1 MNECAC
7 ASPCASPW
15 ESPLNHPNAPERIG
29 GPDEE
34 ARVSE
39 TAAVAVR
46 SKPRAR
52 EGVGAGGWIG
62 YGLLWAFFIVFLIF
76 PLIRLFYDSFTT
88 DQGVF
93 TLANYRDFFT
103 DSFYLRSLWN
113 SLWLGVACVITT
125 SVLGLAIAFL
135 LLRYEFPGRRLF
147 SYLTIIPMIM
157 PPLVGVMGFTF
168 ILGRAG
174 TVNILLQDYLGFEQ
188 PINFMYGVHG
198 VLLVETLH
206 LFPLMTLNL
215 VDAMSKISPSLD
227 EAAESVGS
235 RGLRKFWDITFP
247 LTTPGYVTGA
257 LLVFIWTFADF
268 ATPLVV
274 GVDDLLASQA
284 YLNIVQFVDRRL
296 FKMGIVISA
305 IMVVLAV
312 VFLIVAKKYVAIKD
326 YSSLSYTQIERRRL
340 SVPARLGVVGFLLL
354 VLVMAFIPY
363 FGIALDSF
371 GKGWALT
378 PIPVHY
384 TLQYFQRVAVETPKF
399 IVNSLLYSGISVV
412 ICIAVGVP
420 AAWVMSRTRMPGREV
435 LDSLTTL
442 ILALPGTGI
451 GVAYMRAF
459 GDPLPFMGVSLI
471 GMWIVIPL
479 VLGVR
484 RLPYTVRGTFASL
497 LIVHRSFEEAA
508 ESVGATK
515 VRTFRDV
522 TLPLIWKGV
531 LTGSLYSFILALQEA
546 SATLLLVVPGHE
558 MMTVGI
564 FNFYIGGSVN
574 EAAALGLILVF
585 LGTVC
590 LFLIQRLAGSKMGGV
605 FG

>member
-1 MNECAC
+1 
-7 ASPCASPW
+7 
-15 ESPLNHPNAPERIG
+15 
-29 GPDEE
+29 
-34 ARVSE
+34 V
-39 TAAVAVR
+39 
-46 SKPRAR
+46 K
-52 EGVGAGGWIG
+52 VG
-62 YGLLWAFFIVFLIF
+62 GLLGYAGIWAFFGLFLIY
-76 PLIRLFYDSFTT
+76 PLIRLFYDAFTT
-88 DQGVF
+88 DLGIF
-93 TLANYRDFFT
+93 TLINFYDFLT
-103 DSFYLRSLWN
+103 DSFYLKTLVN
-113 SLWLGVACVITT
+113 SLLLGAATVVTT
-125 SVLGLAIAFL
+125 SIIGITIAFL
-135 LLRYEFPGRRLF
+135 LLRYEFPGRNLF

-157 PPLVGVMGFTF
+157 PPLVGVMGFVF

-174 TVNILLQDYLGFEQ
+174 TVNVILMDYLGLSR
-188 PINFMYGVHG
+188 PVNFMYGIHG

-206 LFPLMTLNL
+206 LFPLMTLSI
-215 VDAMSKISPSLD
+215 VDALGKISPSLD

-247 LTTPGYVTGA
+247 LTTPGYISGA

-274 GVDDLLASQA
+274 GMDNLLASQA

-305 IMVVLAV
+305 IMVLLAIL
-312 VFLIVAKKYVAIKD
+312 FLIIAKQYVAIKD
-326 YSSLSYTQIERRRL
+326 YSSLSYSNIERKKISSWGR
-340 SVPARLGVVGFLLL
+340 AGVVIFLVV
-354 VLVMAFIPY
+354 VLIFAFIPY
-363 FGIALDSF
+363 LGIALDSF

-378 PIPVHY
+378 PIPLKY
-384 TLQYFQRVAVETPKF
+384 TLQYFERVSIETPKF
-399 IVNSLLYSGISVV
+399 IINSLLYAGISVLLCV
-412 ICIAVGVP
+412 VVGVP
-420 AAWVMSRTRMPGREV
+420 VAWVMARTKAPGRDI

-451 GVAYMRAF
+451 GIAYLRAF
-459 GDPLPFMGVSLI
+459 RDPLPFMNTALI
-471 GMWIVIPL
+471 GIWIVIPI

-515 VRTFRDV
+515 MKTFKDV

-531 LTGSLYSFILALQEA
+531 LVGSLYSFILALQEA

-574 EAAALGLILVF
+574 EAAALGLLLIIL
-585 LGTVC
+585 GAVC
-590 LFLIQRLAGSKMGGV
+590 LFAINKVAGSKMGGV

>member
-1 MNECAC
+1 VA
-7 ASPCASPW
+7 P
-15 ESPLNHPNAPERIG
+15 NHQQSIALPQTRFWPQVRIG
-29 GPDEE
+29 GLL
-34 ARVSE
+34 
-39 TAAVAVR
+39 
-46 SKPRAR
+46 
-52 EGVGAGGWIG
+52 GYAGI
-62 YGLLWAFFIVFLIF
+62 WAFFGIFLIY
-76 PLIRLFYDSFTT
+76 PLVRLFYDAFTT
-88 DQGVF
+88 EGGIF
-93 TLANYRDFFT
+93 TLANFYSFFT
-103 DSFYLRSLWN
+103 DTFYLQCLVN
-113 SLWLGVACVITT
+113 SLLLGAGTVITT
-125 SVLGLAIAFL
+125 SVLGIAIAFL
-135 LLRYEFPGRRLF
+135 LLRYEFRGRNLF

-157 PPLVGVMGFTF
+157 PPLVGVMGFVF

-174 TVNILLQDYLGFEQ
+174 TVNVILMDYLGFLK
-188 PINFMYGVHG
+188 PVNFMYGVHG

-206 LFPLMTLNL
+206 LFPLMTLSI
-215 VDAMSKISPSLD
+215 VDAMGKISPSLD

-247 LTTPGYVTGA
+247 LTTPGFISGA

-274 GVDDLLASQA
+274 GIDNLLASQA

-305 IMVVLAV
+305 IMVVLAIL
-312 VFLIVAKKYVAIKD
+312 FLIVAKKYVSIKD
-326 YSSLSYTQIERRRL
+326 YSSLSYSVIERKRL
-340 SVPARLGVVGFLLL
+340 SRWTQAGVIALL
-354 VLVMAFIPY
+354 VVTLIFAFIPY
-363 FGIALDSF
+363 LGIALDSF
-371 GKGWALT
+371 GRGWALT
-378 PIPVHY
+378 PIPVKY
-384 TLQYFQRVAVETPKF
+384 TLQYFERVAIETPKF
-399 IVNSLLYSGISVV
+399 ILNSLLYATISVV

-420 AAWVMSRTRMPGREV
+420 VAWVMARTKVPGRDL

-451 GVAYMRAF
+451 GIAYMRAF
-459 GDPLPFMGVSLI
+459 RDPMPMMNTALI
-471 GMWIVIPL
+471 GMWIVIPI

-508 ESVGATK
+508 ESVGAKKMT
-515 VRTFRDV
+515 TFKDV

-531 LTGSLYSFILALQEA
+531 LVGSLYSFILALQEA

-574 EAAALGLILVF
+574 EAAALGFILII
-585 LGTVC
+585 LGAGC
-590 LFLIQRLAGSKMGGV
+590 LFIINRLAGSKMGGV

>member
-1 MNECAC
+1 M
-7 ASPCASPW
+7 
-15 ESPLNHPNAPERIG
+15 H
-29 GPDEE
+29 
-34 ARVSE
+34 
-39 TAAVAVR
+39 
-46 SKPRAR
+46 
-52 EGVGAGGWIG
+52 AGGLFG
-62 YGLLWAFFIVFLIF
+62 YGALWAFFIVFLIY

-88 DQGVF
+88 DDGLF
-93 TLANYRDFFT
+93 TLANFSEFFT
-103 DSFYLRSLWN
+103 DGFYLRSLMN
-113 SLWLGVACVITT
+113 SMLLGVGTVITT
-125 SVLGLAIAFL
+125 SILGVAIAFL
-135 LLRYEFPGRRLF
+135 LLRYDFPARGLF

-174 TVNILLQDYLGFEQ
+174 TVNVILQDYLGFQQ
-188 PINFMYGVHG
+188 PVNFMYGIHG

-206 LFPLMTLNL
+206 LFPLMTLSI
-215 VDAMSKISPSLD
+215 VDAMGKISPSLD

-235 RGLRKFWDITFP
+235 RGLRKFFDITFP

-284 YLNIVQFVDRRL
+284 YLNIVQFVDRRI

-305 IMVVLAV
+305 IMVILAIVFV
-312 VFLIVAKKYVAIKD
+312 VIAKKYVALKD
-326 YSSLSYTQIERRRL
+326 YSSLSYAQIERQKL
-340 SVPARLGVVGFLLL
+340 SPLSQMGAVTFLTC
-354 VLVMAFIPY
+354 VLIFAFIPY
-363 FGIALDSF
+363 IGIGLDSF

-378 PIPVHY
+378 PIPVNY
-384 TLQYFQRVAVETPKF
+384 TLQYFERVAVETPKF
-399 IVNSLLYSGISVV
+399 ILNSLIYSGISVA

-420 AAWVMSRTRMPGREV
+420 SAWVMARTKLPGREIID
-435 LDSLTTL
+435 LLTTL

-451 GVAYMRAF
+451 GIAYMRAF
-459 GDPLPFMGVSLI
+459 RDPLPFMGIPLI
-471 GMWIVIPL
+471 GLWIVIPL

-515 VRTFRDV
+515 VKTFKDV

-574 EAAALGLILVF
+574 EAAALGFILII
-585 LGTVC
+585 LGAIC
-590 LFLIQRLAGSKMGGV
+590 LFIINRLAGSKMGGV

>member
-1 MNECAC
+1 MN
-7 ASPCASPW
+7 SQT
-15 ESPLNHPNAPERIG
+15 ESTIALSQPHVRSRVKIG
-29 GPDEE
+29 GLLGY
-34 ARVSE
+34 
-39 TAAVAVR
+39 AA
-46 SKPRAR
+46 
-52 EGVGAGGWIG
+52 I
-62 YGLLWAFFIVFLIF
+62 WAFFAIFLIY
-76 PLIRLFYDSFTT
+76 PLIRLFYDAFTT
-88 DQGVF
+88 DQGLF
-93 TLANYRDFFT
+93 TLKNFYDFFT
-103 DSFYLRSLWN
+103 DSYYLKSLLN
-113 SLWLGVACVITT
+113 SLLLGIGTVITT
-125 SVLGLAIAFL
+125 SILGITIAFL
-135 LLRYEFPGRRLF
+135 LLRYEFPGRNLF

-157 PPLVGVMGFTF
+157 PPLVGVMGFVF

-174 TVNILLQDYLGFEQ
+174 TVNVILMDYLGFSK
-188 PINFMYGVHG
+188 PVNFMYGIHG

-206 LFPLMTLNL
+206 LFPLMTLSI
-215 VDAMSKISPSLD
+215 VDALGKIDPSLD
-227 EAAESVGS
+227 EAAESIGS

-247 LTTPGYVTGA
+247 LTTPGYVSGA

-274 GVDDLLASQA
+274 GIDNLLASQA

-305 IMVVLAV
+305 IMVILAII
-312 VFLIVAKKYVAIKD
+312 FLIIAKQYVAIKD
-326 YSSLSYTQIERRRL
+326 YSSLSYSKIERKKPSPWGR
-340 SVPARLGVVGFLLL
+340 VGVLIFLIV
-354 VLVMAFIPY
+354 VLIFAFIPY
-363 FGIALDSF
+363 LGIALDSF

-378 PIPVHY
+378 PIPVNY
-384 TLQYFQRVAVETPKF
+384 TLRYFERVAIETPKF
-399 IVNSLLYSGISVV
+399 IINSLLYSGLTVI
-412 ICIAVGVP
+412 ICIAIGVP
-420 AAWVMSRTRMPGREV
+420 VGWIMARTKVPGRNL

-451 GVAYMRAF
+451 GIAYLRAF
-459 GDPLPFMGVSLI
+459 REPLPILNTALI
-471 GMWIVIPL
+471 GLWIVIPL

-497 LIVHRSFEEAA
+497 LIVHKSFEEAA

-515 VRTFRDV
+515 MTTFKDI

-531 LTGSLYSFILALQEA
+531 LVGSLYSFILALQEA

-574 EAAALGLILVF
+574 EAAALGLILII
-585 LGTVC
+585 LGAVC
-590 LFLIQRLAGSKMGGV
+590 LFAISKIAGTKMGGV

>member
-1 MNECAC
+1 MATTNSAVL
-7 ASPCASPW
+7 P
-15 ESPLNHPNAPERIG
+15 APAGTQAGSSLHVG
-29 GPDEE
+29 GLL
-34 ARVSE
+34 
-39 TAAVAVR
+39 
-46 SKPRAR
+46 
-52 EGVGAGGWIG
+52 G
-62 YGLLWAFFIVFLIF
+62 YGAIWAFMILFLIY
-76 PLIRLFYDSFTT
+76 PLLHLFYDAFTT
-88 DQGVF
+88 DAGEF
-93 TLANYRDFFT
+93 TFGNFQDFFT
-103 DSFYLRSLWN
+103 DRYYLQSLVN
-113 SLWLGVACVITT
+113 SLLLGVGTVIST
-125 SVLGLAIAFL
+125 SIIGITFAFL
-135 LLRYEFPGRRLF
+135 LLRYEFPGRGLF
-147 SYLTIIPMIM
+147 SYLSIVPMIM
-157 PPLVGVMGFTF
+157 PPLVGVMGFVF

-174 TVNILLQDYLGFEQ
+174 TVNVILMDYLGFTK
-188 PINFMYGVHG
+188 PINFMYGIQG

-206 LFPLMTLNL
+206 LFPLMTLSI
-215 VDAMSKISPSLD
+215 VDAMGKISPSLD

-247 LTTPGYVTGA
+247 LTTPGYVSGA

-274 GVDDLLASQA
+274 GVDNLLASQA

-305 IMVVLAV
+305 IMVILAIL
-312 VFLIVAKKYVAIKD
+312 FLIIAKKYVAIKD
-326 YSSLSYTQIERRRL
+326 YSSLSYSVIERKQLR
-340 SVPARLGVVGFLLL
+340 PAAKLGTVLFLGLIIIL
-354 VLVMAFIPY
+354 AFIPY
-363 FGIALDSF
+363 LGIALDSF
-371 GKGWALT
+371 GRGWALT
-378 PIPVHY
+378 PFPVKY
-384 TLQYFQRVAVETPKF
+384 TLQYFERVAFETPKF
-399 IVNSLLYSGISVV
+399 IINSLLYAGISVL

-420 AAWVMSRTRMPGREV
+420 LAWVGARTKLPGREI

-451 GVAYMRAF
+451 GIAYMRAF
-459 GDPLPFMGVSLI
+459 REPLPYFDMSLI
-471 GMWIVIPL
+471 GMWIVIPI

-497 LIVHRSFEEAA
+497 QIVHRSFEEAA

-515 VRTFRDV
+515 MTTFKDV

-531 LTGSLYSFILALQEA
+531 LVGSLYSFILALQEA

-574 EAAALGLILVF
+574 EAAALGLILIV
-585 LGTVC
+585 LGAFC
-590 LFLIQRLAGSKMGGV
+590 LFVINRVAGTKMGGV

>member
-1 MNECAC
+1 LSPQEE
-7 ASPCASPW
+7 ASIAIPQARPFA
-15 ESPLNHPNAPERIG
+15 EMKIG
-29 GPDEE
+29 GLL
-34 ARVSE
+34 
-39 TAAVAVR
+39 
-46 SKPRAR
+46 
-52 EGVGAGGWIG
+52 G
-62 YGLLWAFFIVFLIF
+62 YSAIWAFFGVFLIY
-76 PLIRLFYDSFTT
+76 PLIRLFYDAFTT
-88 DQGVF
+88 TEGVL
-93 TLANYRDFFT
+93 TLNNFADFFT
-103 DSFYLRSLWN
+103 DSYYLKSLVN
-113 SLWLGVACVITT
+113 SLWLGGATVVTT
-125 SVLGLAIAFL
+125 SILGITIAYL

-157 PPLVGVMGFTF
+157 PPLVGVMGFVF

-174 TVNILLQDYLGFEQ
+174 TVNVILMDYLGLEK

-206 LFPLMTLNL
+206 LFPLMTLSI
-215 VDAMSKISPSLD
+215 VDALGKIDLSLD

-247 LTTPGYVTGA
+247 LTTPGYVSGA

-305 IMVVLAV
+305 IMVLLAIL
-312 VFLIVAKKYVAIKD
+312 FLIIAKKYVAIKD
-326 YSSLSYTQIERRRL
+326 YSSLSYSKVERRKI
-340 SVPARLGVVGFLLL
+340 SVWGE
-354 VLVMAFIPY
+354 VLVIVFLIAVLVFSFIPY
-363 FGIALDSF
+363 LGIALDSF

-378 PIPVHY
+378 PIPVKY
-384 TLQYFQRVAVETPKF
+384 TLQYFERVAFETPKF
-399 IVNSLLYSGISVV
+399 ILNSLLFSGISVL
-412 ICIAVGVP
+412 ICIIVGVP
-420 AAWVMSRTRMPGREV
+420 VAWVMARTKLPGKDI

-451 GVAYMRAF
+451 GIAYMRAF
-459 GDPLPFMGVSLI
+459 RDALPFMDTALI
-471 GMWIVIPL
+471 GMWIVIPI

-497 LIVHRSFEEAA
+497 LLVHKSIEEAA

-515 VRTFRDV
+515 SKTFRDV
-522 TLPLIWKGV
+522 VAPLIWKGIMV
-531 LTGSLYSFILALQEA
+531 GALYSFILALQEA
-546 SATLLLVVPGHE
+546 SATLLLVIPGRE

-574 EAAALGLILVF
+574 EAAALGFILIL
-585 LGTVC
+585 LGAFC
-590 LFLIQRLAGSKMGGV
+590 LWLINRLAGSRMGGV

>member
-1 MNECAC
+1 VTGVQTCAL
-7 ASPCASPW
+7 PI
-15 ESPLNHPNAPERIG
+15 L
-29 GPDEE
+29 
-34 ARVSE
+34 
-39 TAAVAVR
+39 
-46 SKPRAR
+46 
-52 EGVGAGGWIG
+52 
-62 YGLLWAFFIVFLIF
+62 
-76 PLIRLFYDSFTT
+76 
-88 DQGVF
+88 
-93 TLANYRDFFT
+93 
-103 DSFYLRSLWN
+103 
-113 SLWLGVACVITT
+113 ITT
-125 SVLGLAIAFL
+125 SIIGIVFAFL
-135 LLRYEFPGRRLF
+135 LLRYEFPGRGLF
-147 SYLTIIPMIM
+147 SYLSIVPMIM
-157 PPLVGVMGFTF
+157 PPLVGVMGFVF

-174 TVNILLQDYLGFEQ
+174 TVNILLMDYLGFEK
-188 PINFMYGVHG
+188 PINFMYGIQG

-206 LFPLMTLNL
+206 LFPLMTLSI
-215 VDAMSKISPSLD
+215 VDAMGKISPSLD

-247 LTTPGYVTGA
+247 LTTPGYVSGA

-305 IMVVLAV
+305 IMVIMAIL
-312 VFLIVAKKYVAIKD
+312 FLIIAKKYVSIKD
-326 YSSLSYTQIERRRL
+326 YSSLSYSVIERRKL
-340 SVPARLGVVGFLLL
+340 SPAARLGVVLFLAGVL
-354 VLVMAFIPY
+354 VLAFIPY
-363 FGIALDSF
+363 LGIALDSF

-378 PIPVHY
+378 PFPVKY
-384 TLQYFQRVAVETPKF
+384 TFQYFERVAFETPKF
-399 IVNSLLYSGISVV
+399 IINSLLYAGISVL

-420 AAWVMSRTRMPGREV
+420 LAWVGARTKLPGREF
-435 LDSLTTL
+435 LDSMTTL

-451 GVAYMRAF
+451 GIAYMRAF
-459 GDPLPFMGVSLI
+459 RDPLPYFDVAFI
-471 GMWIVIPL
+471 GMWMVIPV

-484 RLPYTVRGTFASL
+484 RLPYTVRGTYASL
-497 LIVHRSFEEAA
+497 QIVHKSFEEAG

-515 VRTFRDV
+515 MTTFKDI

-531 LTGSLYSFILALQEA
+531 LVGSLYSFILALQEA

-574 EAAALGLILVF
+574 EAAALGLILIV
-585 LGTVC
+585 LGAAC
-590 LFLIQRLAGSKMGGV
+590 LFVINKVAGTKMGGV

>member
-1 MNECAC
+1 MKV
-7 ASPCASPW
+7 
-15 ESPLNHPNAPERIG
+15 G
-29 GPDEE
+29 GL
-34 ARVSE
+34 
-39 TAAVAVR
+39 
-46 SKPRAR
+46 
-52 EGVGAGGWIG
+52 IG
-62 YGLLWAFFIVFLIF
+62 YLAIWAFFGVFLIY
-76 PLIRLFYDSFTT
+76 PLIRLFYDAFTT
-88 DQGVF
+88 TEGVF
-93 TLANYRDFFT
+93 TLANFSDFFT
-103 DSFYLRSLWN
+103 DSFYLKSLVN
-113 SLWLGVACVITT
+113 SLVLGGATVLTT
-125 SVLGLAIAFL
+125 SVLGVTIAYL

-157 PPLVGVMGFTF
+157 PPLVGVMGFVF
-168 ILGRAG
+168 IMGRAG
-174 TVNILLQDYLGFEQ
+174 TVNVILMDYLGFEK

-206 LFPLMTLNL
+206 LFPLMTLSI
-215 VDAMSKISPSLD
+215 VDALGKIDLSLD

-247 LTTPGYVTGA
+247 LTTPGYVSGA

-305 IMVVLAV
+305 IMVLLAIL
-312 VFLIVAKKYVAIKD
+312 FLIIAKKYVAIKD
-326 YSSLSYTQIERRRL
+326 YSSLSYSKVERKKI
-340 SVPARLGVVGFLLL
+340 SPGGE
-354 VLVMAFIPY
+354 VLVVVFLVAVLVFSFIPY
-363 FGIALDSF
+363 LGIALDSF

-378 PIPVHY
+378 PIPVKY
-384 TLQYFQRVAVETPKF
+384 TLQYFQRVALETPKF
-399 IVNSLLYSGISVV
+399 IVNSLLFSGLSVL
-412 ICIAVGVP
+412 ICIVVGVP
-420 AAWVMSRTRMPGREV
+420 VAWVMARTKLPGKDL

-451 GVAYMRAF
+451 GIAYMRAF
-459 GDPLPFMGVSLI
+459 RDPFPLMNTALI
-471 GMWIVIPL
+471 GMWVVIPI

-497 LIVHRSFEEAA
+497 LLVHRSIEEAA

-515 VRTFRDV
+515 SRTFRDV
-522 TLPLIWKGV
+522 VAPLIWKGILV
-531 LTGSLYSFILALQEA
+531 GALYSFILALQEA
-546 SATLLLVVPGHE
+546 SATLLLVIPGRE

-574 EAAALGLILVF
+574 EAAALGFILII
-585 LGTVC
+585 LGAFS
-590 LFLIQRLAGSKMGGV
+590 LWLINRVAGSRMGGV

>member
-1 MNECAC
+1 M
-7 ASPCASPW
+7 SPKSESTITLSPPRAW
-15 ESPLNHPNAPERIG
+15 PQVRIG
-29 GPDEE
+29 GL
-34 ARVSE
+34 
-39 TAAVAVR
+39 
-46 SKPRAR
+46 
-52 EGVGAGGWIG
+52 IG
-62 YGLLWAFFIVFLIF
+62 YAAIWAFFGVFLIY
-76 PLIRLFYDSFTT
+76 PLIRLFYDAFTT
-88 DQGVF
+88 EQGVF
-93 TLANYRDFFT
+93 TLMNFYDFFT
-103 DSFYLRSLWN
+103 DSYYLKSLVN
-113 SLWLGVACVITT
+113 SLLLGLGTVITT
-125 SVLGLAIAFL
+125 SILGITIAFL
-135 LLRYEFPGRRLF
+135 LLRYEFPGRNLF

-157 PPLVGVMGFTF
+157 PPLVGVMGFVF
-168 ILGRAG
+168 IMGRAG
-174 TVNILLQDYLGFEQ
+174 TINVILMDYLGFSK
-188 PINFMYGVHG
+188 PINFMYGIQG

-206 LFPLMTLNL
+206 LFPLMTLSI
-215 VDAMSKISPSLD
+215 VDALGKIDPSLD
-227 EAAESVGS
+227 EAAESIGS

-247 LTTPGYVTGA
+247 LTTPGYVSGA

-274 GVDDLLASQA
+274 GIDNLLASQA

-305 IMVVLAV
+305 IMVILAII
-312 VFLIVAKKYVAIKD
+312 FLIIAKQYVAIKD
-326 YSSLSYTQIERRRL
+326 YSSLSYSKIERKKMSPLGR
-340 SVPARLGVVGFLLL
+340 VGVVIFLVV
-354 VLVMAFIPY
+354 VLIFAFIPY
-363 FGIALDSF
+363 LGIGLDSF

-378 PIPVHY
+378 PIPVKY
-384 TLQYFQRVAVETPKF
+384 TLQYFERVSIETPKF
-399 IVNSLLYSGISVV
+399 IINSLLYSGLTVL

-420 AAWVMSRTRMPGREV
+420 VGWITARTKVPGRDL

-451 GVAYMRAF
+451 GIAYLRAF
-459 GDPLPFMGVSLI
+459 REPLPMINTALI
-471 GMWIVIPL
+471 GLWIVIPI

-497 LIVHRSFEEAA
+497 LVVHKSFEEAA

-515 VRTFRDV
+515 MKTFRDV

-531 LTGSLYSFILALQEA
+531 LVGSLYSFILALQEA

-574 EAAALGLILVF
+574 EAAALGLILII
-585 LGTVC
+585 LGAVC
-590 LFLIQRLAGSKMGGV
+590 LFIINKVAGTKMGGV